1 MRCTGGK
8 CLCGSDPAEYWENP
22 EGGTSLTF
30 AANRD
35 ALRAIGPRTVSS
47 KLVEWDANSDA
58 AFEELL
64 TWIQGNRDELLA
76 IAKGRHV
83 WGHYRYADRN
93 YYEYD
98 ADRLVSETAEEIG
111 DAINYFT
118 RRRVLRES

>member
-1 MRCTGGK
+1 MTCGDCR
-8 CLCGSDPAEYWENP
+8 CGSDPAYTEYDTVATELLRD
-22 EGGTSLTF
+22 SLGRV
-30 AANRD
+30 AGLQ
-35 ALRAIGPRTVSS
+35 LRTTTS
-47 KLVEWDANSDA
+47 KLTEWDANADL

-64 TWIQGNRDELLA
+64 NWIAQNRDELLA
-76 IAKGRHV
+76 VAKGRHV

-118 RRRVLRES
+118 RRRVLRESA

>member
-1 MRCTGGK
+1 MTCTEGN
-8 CLCGSDPAEYWENP
+8 CLCGSDPAYASAVYDQ
-22 EGGTSLTF
+22 SL
-30 AANRD
+30 D
-35 ALRAIGPRTVSS
+35 AIVFGRTTSS
-47 KLVEWDANSDA
+47 KLAEWDANADQ

-64 TWIQGNRDELLA
+64 DWIVKNRDELLA
-76 IAKGRHV
+76 VARGRHV

-118 RRRVLRES
+118 RRRVLRESA